1 MNEDFESV
9 FAGRRALIGGGA
21 GFIGSHLARR
31 LVQLGARVSI
41 VDDLDPLSG
50 ANRFNI
56 AGIEEQV
63 RFVPVDV
70 NNRKRMAPLLR
81 SHQFFFRLAAQTS
94 HLGSMQDPH
103 KDVEANAV
111 AQLTALEFCRKNN
124 PDIRIVFAGTR
135 QIYGRPQYLPV
146 DENHPFAPV
155 DFNGV
160 SKLAG
165 DLYHGVY
172 HRNYGMWTSVL
183 RLTNVYGP
191 HMRIKDAR
199 QNFIGWWFRQLL
211 EGAEIRIYG
220 DGSQVR
226 DPTYVD
232 DVVEAFLL
240 CAAHPSARGQVYNLG
255 AEPVSLLDLAR
266 LMIEINGGGTY
277 RLAPFPEE
285 LKKIDIGDYY
295 GDYTKIRTALGWE
308 PRISLREGIERT
320 LAFYRQYRNR
330 YIE

>member
-9 FAGRRALIGGGA
+9 FSGQWALISGGL

-31 LVQLGARVSI
+31 LVQLGAHVSI
-41 VDDLDPLSG
+41 IDNLDPLSG

-56 AGIEEQV
+56 AGIEKQV
-63 RFVPVDV
+63 RLVLADV
-70 NNRKRMAPLLR
+70 NDRKQIEPLLG

-94 HLGSMQDPH
+94 HLGSMQDPR

-111 AQLTALEFCRKNN
+111 AQLTSLEFCRKNN
-124 PDIRIVFAGTR
+124 PEIRIVFAGTR

-165 DLYHGVY
+165 DLYHVVC
-172 HRNYGMWTSVL
+172 HRNYDIWTSVL

-191 HMRIKDAR
+191 HMRIKDTR
-199 QNFIGWWFRQLL
+199 QNFVGWWFRQFL
-211 EGAEIRIYG
+211 EGREIQVYG
-220 DGSQVR
+220 DGKQIR
-226 DPTYVD
+226 DLNYVD
-232 DVVEAFLL
+232 DAVEAFLL
-240 CAAHPSARGQVYNLG
+240 CAANPAARGQVYNLG
-255 AEPVSLLDLAR
+255 AEPVDLLELAR
-266 LMIEINGGGTY
+266 LMIEVNGGGTY

-285 LKKIDIGDYY
+285 LQKIDIGNYY
-295 GDYTKIRTALGWE
+295 GNYDKIRTSLGWA
-308 PRISLREGIERT
+308 PRTALREGLERT
-320 LAFYRQYRNR
+320 FAFYRQYQSR
-330 YIE
+330 YI

>member
-1 MNEDFESV
+1 MSTDFETV
-9 FAGRRALIGGGA
+9 FSGQRVLISGGL

-41 VDDLDPLSG
+41 VDNRDPLSG

-56 AGIEEQV
+56 ADIEKQI
-63 RFVPVDV
+63 RLIPADV
-70 NNRKRMAPLLR
+70 NDRKRMEPLL
-81 SHQFFFRLAAQTS
+81 SGHQFLFRLAAQTS
-94 HLGSMQDPH
+94 HLGSMQDPR
-103 KDVEANAV
+103 KDLEANAV
-111 AQLTALEFCRKNN
+111 AQLTALEFCRKHN
-124 PDIRIVFAGTR
+124 PGIRIIFASTR

-165 DLYHGVY
+165 DLYHVVCC
-172 HRNYGMWTSVL
+172 RNYDMWTSVL

-211 EGAEIRIYG
+211 EGAQIQVYGEGKQIRDLNYI
-220 DGSQVR
+220 
-226 DPTYVD
+226 D

-255 AEPVSLLDLAR
+255 AEPVNLLALAQ
-266 LMIEINGGGTY
+266 LMIEVNGGGTY
-277 RLAPFPEE
+277 RLASFPEE

-295 GDYTKIRTALGWE
+295 GDYARIRTSLGWT
-308 PRISLREGIERT
+308 PRITLREGIERT
-320 LAFYRQYRNR
+320 LTFYRQYQR
-330 YIE
+330 YYI